1 MKTISIIFV
10 ERLLFD
16 NNVKDSLERTFKRS
30 GIKVSYYDGYMV
42 RFEKTNV
49 YSIIGKKGI
58 VIEDIDWNK
67 GTGQIKVGG
76 ETWSAKTN
84 EQIDIPKDS
93 EVEVVD
99 IDGVKAFVKPLKIAS
114 TK

>member
-49 YSIIGKKGI
+49 YSITPHRLVFSKNEFNLL
-58 VIEDIDWNK
+58 VLYYDEYH
-67 GTGQIKVGG
+67 
-76 ETWSAKTN
+76 ETD
-84 EQIDIPKDS
+84 ELFF
-93 EVEVVD
+93 VD
-99 IDGVKAFVKPLKIAS
+99 G
-114 TK
+114 